1 MNNLTQDPN
10 WNTLQSMLHQEQSL
24 RTNPNNFNLGSPLE
38 GGSPTSLE
46 PSEEYTTRKTPEQ
59 KLKDS
64 LTEAIKN
71 YSVFISSIN
80 TKNKDWGT
88 SDIYSADL
96 YLNWLN
102 NKQLDRILD
111 PDNDSYTFCDFV
123 NILVKSIK
131 SNQRLANKS
140 VFVKSK
146 LTYKPINIKEYIS
159 DKLALDK
166 DNEIHKLFLD
176 LVTKFVTYY
185 NNQEAEQRQQ
195 YLDNRSKQIHTLFS
209 EAELYLKQELLDE
222 DPTITKINFTDNT
235 IDELIDCRAYHTDNV
250 DNKYDILKFV
260 QLVIYNGDTLQN
272 IPGLTADSDWYHIIY
287 NWYDL
292 DTIDEPSEEEQFND
306 LDENELPTFDTDLFD
321 YEKNAEEYRQDAIRR
336 EKLAGATKA
345 GKLFKQNHKVEITI
359 RNIETNETHTFE
371 SSDDCAKFL
380 GISKRTMVNFKQ
392 GNTKLN
398 KIYQIIG

>member
-24 RTNPNNFNLGSPLE
+24 RTNPNDLN
-38 GGSPTSLE
+38 LE

-146 LTYKPINIKEYIS
+146 LTYKPVNIKEYIS

-166 DNEIHKLFLD
+166 DNEIHKLFLE

-195 YLDNRSKQIHTLFS
+195 YLDNKAKQIHTLFS

-260 QLVIYNGDTLQN
+260 QLVIYNGDTLQD
-272 IPGLTADSDWYHIIY
+272 IPGLTADSDWHHIIY

-292 DTIDEPSEEEQFND
+292 DTIDEPSDEEQFND
-306 LDENELPTFDTDLFD
+306 LDESELPTFDTDLFD

-336 EKLAGATKA
+336 EKLAGAIKA
-345 GKLFKQNHKVEITI
+345 GKLSKQNHKVSITI
-359 RNIETNETHTFE
+359 TNIETNETHTFE

-380 GISKRTMVNFKQ
+380 GISKRTMVKFKQ

-398 KIYQIIG
+398 KIYQIIGSPTSLG